1 MYHIAHGT
9 ALCEYLIT
17 LWFRPAWK
25 THSYATEIGT
35 LLFSPLY
42 EVLTETR
49 AGIVFVIIG
58 QALRSMAMI
67 HAATNFSHAIA
78 WKKLETHKLV
88 TDGIYACVVLA
99 ISFETS
105 CSLPSNRW
113 FRHPSYTGFFYWA
126 LGTQLVLQNTV
137 SFLFFLVVLWRFFSA
152 RIRGTLI
159 RLK

>member
-88 TDGIYACVVLA
+88 TDGIYACVVLV
-99 ISFETS
+99 ISFGTS
-105 CSLPSNRW
+105 CSLSSNRW

-126 LGTQLVLQNTV
+126 
-137 SFLFFLVVLWRFFSA
+137 SA
-152 RIRGTLI
+152 RSWSCRTLSVSYSSLWFCGASSVLGYEV
-159 RLK
+159 RLYV